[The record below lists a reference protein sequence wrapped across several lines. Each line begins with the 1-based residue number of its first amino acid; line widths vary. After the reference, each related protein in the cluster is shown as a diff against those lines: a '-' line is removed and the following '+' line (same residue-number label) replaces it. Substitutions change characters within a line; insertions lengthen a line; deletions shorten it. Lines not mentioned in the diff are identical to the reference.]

1 MENLEIC
8 IAFLIF
14 FVNKCG
20 IGWSAV
26 EYMGGSAGGEGA
38 TLGLLHI
45 HGFLDVIASLPD
57 VIIPQINIC
66 HNHNTSVIVPLVVSQ
81 GMIPMKKPEF
91 FVEEILNSLKRNQT
105 KV

>member
-38 TLGLLHI
+38 DAGPTTHPRLFRCVSVSARCDSTSNYYL
-45 HGFLDVIASLPD
+45 SQPR
-57 VIIPQINIC
+57 
-66 HNHNTSVIVPLVVSQ
+66 HNTGGIVPLVVSQ
-81 GMIPMKKPEF
+81 GMIPMKE
-91 FVEEILNSLKRNQT
+91 T
-105 KV
+105 

>member
-1 MENLEIC
+1 
-8 IAFLIF
+8 
-14 FVNKCG
+14 
-20 IGWSAV
+20 
-26 EYMGGSAGGEGA
+26 MGLGGRPLNIWEDLLVA
-38 TLGLLHI
+38 REPTLGLLHI

-91 FVEEILNSLKRNQT
+91 FVEEILNFLKRNQT